1 MGFSTYRTGFRALE
15 GPLDFDATRPAASS
29 GAAYL
34 GERVQISLGILAARQ
49 D

>member
-1 MGFSTYRTGFRALE
+1 MDT
-15 GPLDFDATRPAASS
+15 

>member
-1 MGFSTYRTGFRALE
+1 MDT
-15 GPLDFDATRPAASS
+15 

-34 GERVQISLGILAARQ
+34 GERVQISLVIAAIRQ

>member
-1 MGFSTYRTGFRALE
+1 MDT
-15 GPLDFDATRPAASS
+15 

-34 GERVQISLGILAARQ
+34 GERVQISLTILAARQ